1 MKNNNIYLLIIFV
14 VVIFFVLPMI
24 HNLSN
29 LAKREK
35 RVSVTEKKLNLQDR
49 ISLTNDFL
57 VFIDIVIDDT
67 IANILALFIL
77 SNTKYETRNIDKDIE
92 HISNKVFR
100 AIKEK
105 NFSDEDLIINTDY
118 ALEYITSKTS
128 TKFVVEVKKLNSTI
142 NFSSTKNE

>member
-1 MKNNNIYLLIIFV
+1 MKNDNIYLLIVAV
-14 VVIFFVLPMI
+14 VMIFFILPMI
-24 HNLSN
+24 RNFSS

-57 VFIDIVIDDT
+57 VFVDIVIDD
-67 IANILALFIL
+67 IIENALALFIL

-92 HISNKVFR
+92 RISDKVFH

-105 NFSDEDLIINTDY
+105 NFSDKDLIINTDY
-118 ALEYITSKTS
+118 ALEYITSKVS
-128 TKFVVEVKKLNSTI
+128 TKFVVEIKKINSAM
-142 NFSSTKNE
+142 NFSSTGNE

>member
-1 MKNNNIYLLIIFV
+1 MKNDNIYLLIVAV
-14 VVIFFVLPMI
+14 VMIFFILPMI
-24 HNLSN
+24 RNFSS

-57 VFIDIVIDDT
+57 VFVDIVIDD
-67 IANILALFIL
+67 IIENALALFIL

-92 HISNKVFR
+92 RISDKVFH

-105 NFSDEDLIINTDY
+105 IFSDKDLIINTDY
-118 ALEYITSKTS
+118 ALEYITSKVS
-128 TKFVVEVKKLNSTI
+128 TKFVVEIKKINSAM
-142 NFSSTKNE
+142 NFSSTGNE

>member
-1 MKNNNIYLLIIFV
+1 MKNDNIYLLIITV

-24 HNLSN
+24 HNLST

-118 ALEYITSKTS
+118 ALEYITSKAS

>member
-1 MKNNNIYLLIIFV
+1 MKNDNIYLLIIFV

-24 HNLSN
+24 RNLSD

-105 NFSDEDLIINTDY
+105 IFSDEDLIINTDY